1 MVFLGLNTV
10 FKEMLYFAIHA
21 KFLELGSQ
29 KILLLPKGL
38 EIGKRYVLFFL

>member
-10 FKEMLYFAIHA
+10 FKGMLYFAIHVE
-21 KFLELGSQ
+21 FLELGGQ

-38 EIGKRYVLFFL
+38 EIGKR